1 MTMHMLPV
9 YYTTNNNGK
18 RKAKKKTKRQVA
30 AEAEHQNFLEK
41 MGVAKG
47 PREQVPVSWDY
58 LGVSTDTAGVTP
70 EAKKDEK
77 KSSGSIPVGVAAK
90 AKPKVYTGTEIIG
103 IAQMH
108 KSNAVPVRKKDNVV
122 EIARMR
128 R

>member
-58 LGVSTDTAGVTP
+58 LGVTP

>member
-30 AEAEHQNFLEK
+30 AEAEHQKFLEK
-41 MGVAKG
+41 KGVAKG
-47 PREQVPVSWDY
+47 PRERVPVSWDY
-58 LGVSTDTAGVTP
+58 LGVTP

>member
-30 AEAEHQNFLEK
+30 AEAEHQKFLEK

-47 PREQVPVSWDY
+47 PRERVPVSWDY
-58 LGVSTDTAGVTP
+58 LGVNDRDTP